1 VRAIQPDL
9 GEPGGIVDAA
19 IASYRAGESSVT
31 DLLDTLEGVR
41 SASLRWLELYGE
53 AHSAHRALELA
64 LGQPEGER
72 K

>member
-1 VRAIQPDL
+1 LRVV
-9 GEPGGIVDAA
+9 EAA

-41 SASLRWLELYGE
+41 AASLRWLELYGQ
-53 AHSAHRALELA
+53 AHSAHRALELV
-64 LGQPEGER
+64 LGQSEGER